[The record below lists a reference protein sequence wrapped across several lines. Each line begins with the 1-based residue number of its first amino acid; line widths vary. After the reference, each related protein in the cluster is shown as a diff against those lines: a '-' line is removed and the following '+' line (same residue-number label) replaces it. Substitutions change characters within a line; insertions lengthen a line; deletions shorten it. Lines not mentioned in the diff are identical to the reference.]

1 MAEENAPKFE
11 INVQHKKIDNPR
23 ETFLAENE
31 NLIIGK
37 KGLTFQYYPTKKQKL
52 KHYLKNKF
60 NNPFYKTFYN
70 NKNIL
75 NNSNNN
81 NSSRNIIHNESISK
95 NSFKNSFIN
104 NNINNIKTLPKSFSQ
119 TNFFKNPTK
128 IMNNYRKLYKEKLFN
143 NILDFNENKL
153 NNIDNNFQSNN
164 SSKKIKSNLIFDK
177 NIINESTNTIFNK
190 TNSHSTKN
198 NNKNVKIFSPMSKFQ
213 KIKYPKINSNKK
225 KKEKTNLKTHFKGLE
240 SIYIKPK
247 EIYDLFKKEDA
258 LRLEKLGYFNINEKK
273 EKEQELIEK
282 RNEYKSDIRELIKEE
297 QNIQKIVNT
306 KEFSELLGNNK
317 YYKEAEYNDK
327 SILNDWD
334 EESKINY
341 FSENEEEKNKKMNY
355 LRKIAFEE
363 KKVEKPR
370 YQYQKV
376 IPNNFIKKKKDTNKD
391 EVDSEDD
398 SFFEE
403 MKRSKKKDNINIL
416 LEMEDQLRVEGKV
429 YHMKNQMD
437 KICKELLNKYKIH
450 NVLKK

>member
-1 MAEENAPKFE
+1 MAEENAPKYE
-11 INVQHKKIDNPR
+11 INIQHKKIDNPR
-23 ETFLAENE
+23 ATFLAENE

-37 KGLTFQYYPTKKQKL
+37 KGLTFQYYPTKKEKL

-60 NNPFYKTFYN
+60 NNPFYKTFYS

-81 NSSRNIIHNESISK
+81 NSSKNILYNESISK
-95 NSFKNSFIN
+95 KSFIN
-104 NNINNIKTLPKSFSQ
+104 NNNKINNIKTLPKSFSQ

-128 IMNNYRKLYKEKLFN
+128 ILNNNNRKIYNEIMFN
-143 NILDFNENKL
+143 NLLDYNENKY
-153 NNIDNNFQSNN
+153 NNIENNFQSNN
-164 SSKKIKSNLIFDK
+164 LNKKIKSKLLDK
-177 NIINESTNTIFNK
+177 NIANELSNIIINNKINSPSTR
-190 TNSHSTKN
+190 N
-198 NNKNVKIFSPMSKFQ
+198 NIKNVKFLSPMSKLQ

-225 KKEKTNLKTHFKGLE
+225 KKEAKSLKTHFKGLE

-273 EKEQELIEK
+273 EKEHELLEK
-282 RNEYKSDIRELIKEE
+282 RNEYKSDIKELIKEE
-297 QNIQKIVNT
+297 QDIQKIVIT

-327 SILNDWD
+327 TIFNEWD
-334 EESKINY
+334 EDSKINY
-341 FSENEEEKNKKMNY
+341 FSEDEEEKNKKMNY
-355 LRKIAFEE
+355 LKKLAFEE
-363 KKVEKPR
+363 KKAEKPK
-370 YQYQKV
+370 YQYQNV
-376 IPNNFIKKKKDTNKD
+376 IPNNIIKKKKLTNKK
-391 EVDSEDD
+391 EVDSEDE

-403 MKRSKKKDNINIL
+403 IKRSKKKDNINIL

>member
-1 MAEENAPKFE
+1 MF
-11 INVQHKKIDNPR
+11 
-23 ETFLAENE
+23 
-31 NLIIGK
+31 
-37 KGLTFQYYPTKKQKL
+37 
-52 KHYLKNKF
+52 
-60 NNPFYKTFYN
+60 
-70 NKNIL
+70 
-75 NNSNNN
+75 
-81 NSSRNIIHNESISK
+81 
-95 NSFKNSFIN
+95 
-104 NNINNIKTLPKSFSQ
+104 
-119 TNFFKNPTK
+119 
-128 IMNNYRKLYKEKLFN
+128 KEKIFN
-143 NILDFNENKL
+143 HLLDYNENKL
-153 NNIDNNFQSNN
+153 NNFDKNFQSNN
-164 SSKKIKSNLIFDK
+164 SYKRIKSKLIFDK
-177 NIINESTNTIFNK
+177 NMPIELSNIINNDK
-190 TNSHSTKN
+190 LNSHSIKN
-198 NNKNVKIFSPMSKFQ
+198 NIKNITIFSPMSKISKFQ
-213 KIKYPKINSNKK
+213 KIKYSKIKSDKK
-225 KKEKTNLKTHFKGLE
+225 KKEKISVKTHFKGLE

-327 SILNDWD
+327 SILIDWD

-450 NVLKK
+450 KVLKNNSI

>member
-1 MAEENAPKFE
+1 MAEENAPKYE
-11 INVQHKKIDNPR
+11 INIQHKKIDNPR
-23 ETFLAENE
+23 ATFLAENE

-37 KGLTFQYYPTKKQKL
+37 KGLTFQYYPTKKEKL

-60 NNPFYKTFYN
+60 NNPFYKTFYS

-81 NSSRNIIHNESISK
+81 NSSKNILYNESISK
-95 NSFKNSFIN
+95 KSFIN
-104 NNINNIKTLPKSFSQ
+104 NNNKINNIKTLPKNFSQ

-128 IMNNYRKLYKEKLFN
+128 ILNNNNRKKYNEIMFN
-143 NILDFNENKL
+143 NLLDYNENKY
-153 NNIDNNFQSNN
+153 NNIENNFQSNN
-164 SSKKIKSNLIFDK
+164 LNKKIKSKLLDK
-177 NIINESTNTIFNK
+177 NIANELSNIIINNKINSPSTR
-190 TNSHSTKN
+190 N
-198 NNKNVKIFSPMSKFQ
+198 NIKNVKFLSPMSKLQ

-225 KKEKTNLKTHFKGLE
+225 KKEAKSLKTHFKGLE

-273 EKEQELIEK
+273 EKEHELLEK
-282 RNEYKSDIRELIKEE
+282 RNEYKSDIKELIKEE
-297 QNIQKIVNT
+297 QDIQKIVIT

-327 SILNDWD
+327 TIFNEWD
-334 EESKINY
+334 EDSKINY
-341 FSENEEEKNKKMNY
+341 FSEDEEEKNKKMNY
-355 LRKIAFEE
+355 LKKLAFEE
-363 KKVEKPR
+363 KKAEKPK
-370 YQYQKV
+370 YQYQNV
-376 IPNNFIKKKKDTNKD
+376 IPNNFIKKKKLTNKK
-391 EVDSEDD
+391 EVDSEDE

-403 MKRSKKKDNINIL
+403 IKRSKKKDNINIL

>member
-1 MAEENAPKFE
+1 MSQRDFF
-11 INVQHKKIDNPR
+11 KKS
-23 ETFLAENE
+23 TKNE
-31 NLIIGK
+31 
-37 KGLTFQYYPTKKQKL
+37 
-52 KHYLKNKF
+52 KNNF
-60 NNPFYKTFYN
+60 NNNIFLSENNNNKEN
-70 NKNIL
+70 NNISNIKNIKNKNIP
-75 NNSNNN
+75 
-81 NSSRNIIHNESISK
+81 
-95 NSFKNSFIN
+95 FIN
-104 NNINNIKTLPKSFSQ
+104 NNPYRENKNGFLYNQNNSFETLNQLNYDKSKDFISKNNYQNLKFFTPPNSQLKYENIFKKINNQPLS
-119 TNFFKNPTK
+119 
-128 IMNNYRKLYKEKLFN
+128 KL
-143 NILDFNENKL
+143 
-153 NNIDNNFQSNN
+153 
-164 SSKKIKSNLIFDK
+164 
-177 NIINESTNTIFNK
+177 
-190 TNSHSTKN
+190 KN
-198 NNKNVKIFSPMSKFQ
+198 NQ
-213 KIKYPKINSNKK
+213 KK
-225 KKEKTNLKTHFKGLE
+225 KKEKKFIKTHFKGLE